1 LRWGAGNVLKSSIN
15 DRFMKSIQKLFATSA
30 VALSMMGGFAANSAV
45 AAIAPASASVAGQS
59 APVFTLKTLDGKELK
74 STQLA
79 GRAYIVNFF
88 ASWCPPC
95 RQEIPG
101 MVEMQK
107 KYGKQGFTFIGVVF
121 RDREATISDF
131 LWEMGVDYPVTMTN
145 PEIEAAFGKFMPGG
159 KIRAIPTTI
168 VVGRDGK
175 ILNAVSG
182 GLTKEDFESLI
193 QKALATKPSK

>member
-1 LRWGAGNVLKSSIN
+1 MHSKRKYLA
-15 DRFMKSIQKLFATSA
+15 A
-30 VALSMMGGFAANSAV
+30 ALLGLCTLDACPRANIH
-45 AAIAPASASVAGQS
+45 AAIPAASASVAGQS
-59 APVFTLKTLDGKELK
+59 APAFTIKTIDGKELK
-74 STQLA
+74 SAQLV
-79 GRAYIVNFF
+79 GKPYIVNFF

-101 MVEMQK
+101 MVELQK
-107 KYGKQGFTFIGVVF
+107 KFGTQGFTFIGVVF

-131 LWEMGVDYPVTMTN
+131 LWEMGVDYPVAMTS
-145 PEIEAAFGKFMPGG
+145 PEIEAVFGKFMPGG

-193 QKALATKPSK
+193 QKALATKSPK